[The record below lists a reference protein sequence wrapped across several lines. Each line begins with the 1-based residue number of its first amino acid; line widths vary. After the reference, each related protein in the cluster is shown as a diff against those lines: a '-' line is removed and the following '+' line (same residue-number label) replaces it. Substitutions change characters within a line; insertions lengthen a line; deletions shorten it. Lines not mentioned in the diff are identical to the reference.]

1 MPNKLYS
8 NPCNRCLM
16 SCGFLHQ
23 IVPQSTIETYLTRCC
38 STHLGMLGEGESDCW
53 DTIDYERTP
62 LHSTVLRDQQHTL
75 PQFTSRLTAET
86 ADWIQSSVHSPTL
99 PHHPPCSP
107 VGFSWVPHLHLLS
120 GGWLGP
126 YSVYGWVINADNS
139 LAICHT
145 KPPTLTTKTQFVGLI
160 NG

>member
-62 LHSTVLRDQQHTL
+62 LHSTVLRLWRNSQRVRNMCFDQQHSATIYSTANSW
-75 PQFTSRLTAET
+75 FCRLDPTISTA
-86 ADWIQSSVHSPTL
+86 SHSPTPSPL
-99 PHHPPCSP
+99 FPCRLQLGSTLASP
-107 VGFSWVPHLHLLS
+107 QWRVVGALFSLWLVD
-120 GGWLGP
+120 GW
-126 YSVYGWVINADNS
+126 
-139 LAICHT
+139 
-145 KPPTLTTKTQFVGLI
+145 
-160 NG
+160 